1 MATDASSAAIAA
13 ANGSPAAKGG
23 KIVFLLSEPV
33 EFNGEVHVDITYRR
47 PRGSDCRKWLN
58 SNKGAGDDSLALMI
72 DLSEMPSKFFDL
84 IDGADF
90 MAFHLELQP
99 FLRGA
104 RQLSKTLTT

>member
-47 PRGSDCRKWLN
+47 PNGADCRKWLN
-58 SNKGAGDDSLALMI
+58 ATKGTGDDIQALMVN
-72 DLSEMPSKFFDL
+72 LTELPSKFFD
-84 IDGADF
+84 IMDGADF
-90 MAFHLELQP
+90 MALNNELQP

-104 RQLSKTLTT
+104 RATSKT

>member
-47 PRGSDCRKWLN
+47 PNGADCRKWLN
-58 SNKGAGDDSLALMI
+58 ATKGTGDDIQALMVN
-72 DLSEMPSKFFDL
+72 LTELPSKFFD
-84 IDGADF
+84 IMDGADF
-90 MAFHLELQP
+90 MALNNELQP

-104 RQLSKTLTT
+104 RKTSTT